1 MDSKFYYLSCLT
13 NLHVGNGADSFGII
27 DREVERDSITGY
39 PIIPSSGLKGAFRK
53 HFTELVNRLF
63 GSSSGSGDIKPGSG
77 DIRPGSI
84 KFISGQLLFRPVR
97 ASKGDYACYQCTTL
111 TALQT
116 LARARVEIA
125 GDTALQTALAGA
137 SPKLGT
143 SYYGGSAEA
152 VEVEGFAAPH
162 SEGHEELTEC
172 INGLLASAAPDEAS
186 KKLTSGAVLLS
197 EDDNR
202 AIPLPVIARNQL
214 DNGISK
220 NLWYEEY
227 VPHESVFWFA
237 VLGPEKDL
245 EDFGMVVSSHIVQIG
260 GNATIGRGLCVV
272 VPFDKKN

>member
-1 MDSKFYYLSCLT
+1 MESKFYYLSCLT

-53 HFTELVNRLF
+53 YFAEGTGRELVDALF
-63 GSSSGSGDIKPGSG
+63 GPPSGSGSIK
-77 DIRPGSI
+77 PGSI

-97 ASKGDYACYQCTTL
+97 ASKGAYACYQCTTL

-125 GDTALQTALAGA
+125 HDQAMQAALEGAAPELRTCYVGA
-137 SPKLGT
+137 SPQD
-143 SYYGGSAEA
+143 

-162 SEGHEELTEC
+162 ATGHEKLDAC
-172 INGLLASAAPDEAS
+172 INGLLSDAAPDAAS
-186 KKLTSGAVLLS
+186 RSLTSGAVLLS

-237 VLGPEKDL
+237 VLGPKEDL
-245 EDFGMVVSSHIVQIG
+245 ADFDKVVAGHIVQIG
-260 GNATIGRGLCVV
+260 GNATIGRGLCFV
-272 VPFDKKN
+272 VPFEKKN